1 MNAGK
6 VDAIFRSIA
15 ASQEELRK
23 ECQANYVT
31 KIAMNDHE
39 IANKEAF
46 DNLIQKTDHI
56 QDEIQK
62 QIETLK
68 KDHLKLFGSV

>member
-1 MNAGK
+1 
-6 VDAIFRSIA
+6 
-15 ASQEELRK
+15 
-23 ECQANYVT
+23 
-31 KIAMNDHE
+31 MNDHE